1 MTPDASSDD
10 VETVSSVANAAVAV
24 KITVVTIAID
34 DDDAGTESAL
44 NTVKMHTISSCVHL
58 SAIAT

>member
-34 DDDAGTESAL
+34 DDDAGTE
-44 NTVKMHTISSCVHL
+44 
-58 SAIAT
+58 